1 MSYVKK
7 FNEQCKYNYFGAKVH
22 NKCVTPKENE
32 QKNIAK
38 AINVDLST
46 IYRELKRNSGSRNH
60 YNRETAEANA
70 RRKKRRTPGYR
81 RISQEVRE
89 EALRLL
95 KEKQWSLEQIFGYL
109 AKEGK
114 RISTESICRIIR
126 KDKKEGGSLYIGI
139 AVTD

>member
-1 MSYVKK
+1 MHCYV
-7 FNEQCKYNYFGAKVH
+7 QTNYFGAKVH

-70 RRKKRRTPGYR
+70 RRKKRRTPGNR

-95 KEKQWSLEQIFGYL
+95 KEKQ
-109 AKEGK
+109 
-114 RISTESICRIIR
+114 C
-126 KDKKEGGSLYIGI
+126 KKQYNLRFWRGH
-139 AVTD
+139 

>member
-1 MSYVKK
+1 MSKK
-7 FNEQCKYNYFGAKVH
+7 D
-22 NKCVTPKENE
+22 
-32 QKNIAK
+32 IAK

-60 YNRETAEANA
+60 YNWETAEANA
-70 RRKKRRTPGYR
+70 RRKKRRTPGNR

-95 KEKQWSLEQIFGYL
+95 KRSNGPQNRYL
-109 AKEGK
+109 ATLPKKASASLRRVSIASSGK
-114 RISTESICRIIR
+114 T
-126 KDKKEGGSLYIGI
+126 KKREALYIKI